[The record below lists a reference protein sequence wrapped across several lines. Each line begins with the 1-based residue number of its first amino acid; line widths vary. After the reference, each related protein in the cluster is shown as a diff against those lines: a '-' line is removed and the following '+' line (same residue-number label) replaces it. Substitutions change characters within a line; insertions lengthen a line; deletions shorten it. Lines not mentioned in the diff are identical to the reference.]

1 MHVEEHL
8 DLTAFAVNLKLS
20 AFRMPYNMLH
30 GLDCIHF
37 SQILV
42 RDTKSNHSKS
52 KPKTSYKTL
61 NPKPSHYCPFIYSKC
76 CRLLGA

>member
-20 AFRMPYNMLH
+20 AFRMPYNLLH
-30 GLDCIHF
+30 GLDRIHF

-42 RDTKSNHSKS
+42 RDTQSNHSKS
-52 KPKTSYKTL
+52 KPKTSYNLHIIAHSSTA
-61 NPKPSHYCPFIYSKC
+61 NVAGYSE
-76 CRLLGA
+76 LS